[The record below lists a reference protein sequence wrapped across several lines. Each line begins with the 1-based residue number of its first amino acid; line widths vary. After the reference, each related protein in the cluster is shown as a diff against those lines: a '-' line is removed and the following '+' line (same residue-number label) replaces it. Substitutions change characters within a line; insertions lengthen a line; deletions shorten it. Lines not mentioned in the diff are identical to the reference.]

1 MNNTS
6 VPDSF
11 TADEFDNLKLKA
23 CWVDS
28 AIQGHRQGIFTIV
41 DCKHSWAVYKNGIF
55 LNVMSWEGNKGTP
68 QGVPCVPKSTYLENY
83 NQLRLLGIEPTA
95 ETQLRGNGIE
105 LNLQQ
110 MLEVMTLDGAR
121 MVLPTNVIFDPRSY
135 QMLKKALLNAGG
147 SYHDSSFHF
156 DDDDS
161 ASEALSRLLQGENIN
176 IKKTLQYY
184 PTTDTAGD
192 RLLAGVDFTGKVVF
206 EPSAG
211 EGYLVKR
218 ALEIGAKR
226 VLAVEIYTK
235 FHTALEQAGAEL
247 IGSNIFDVNACDLLG
262 VDVVVMNPP
271 FSGGQDVKHVQHVL
285 SILPPHVEVHAIM
298 SCSVLENSNGIYE
311 DFRAFMEKHGV
322 EPERLEAGAFKESG
336 TMVKTCIVRIP
347 RRSCA
352 AIAA

>member
-1 MNNTS
+1 MNNMS

-41 DCKHSWAVYKNGIF
+41 DCKHSWAVYKNGIY

-83 NQLRLLGIEPTA
+83 YQLKMLGIEPTT
-95 ETQLRGNGIE
+95 EMQMRGNGIE

-121 MVLPTNVIFDPRSY
+121 LVLPNNVTFDPRSY

-298 SCSVLENSNGIYE
+298 SGSVLENSNCIYE
-311 DFRAFMEKHGV
+311 DFRAFMDKYGV